1 MNDRYSPLNL
11 SAVSVRRKIA
21 VSCFLIALIL
31 LGAASYSRIGID
43 ILPRFDVP
51 YVQITAVYAGASPE
65 EIENEIA
72 RPIEEAV
79 GSLDGLKHTPPSAW
93 KTPPPSPS
101 SSNWE
106 PMRT

>member
-79 GSLDGLKHTPPSAW
+79 GSLDGLKHTTTICMENAAAI
-93 KTPPPSPS
+93 TL
-101 SSNWE
+101 E
-106 PMRT
+106 FELDRVYM